1 MKKFDIEFKK
11 LTNNKYPFLRFVR
24 AEYSVGDNNLILH
37 FLASAQAIDSG
48 VLSDRV
54 KADIIK
60 EVVNLVPDEI
70 TFAIKYTKVF
80 ADEETVRVILTQA
93 LKKYIGIAVSMIK
106 PEDVS
111 VVVNDYVIDIKIKA
125 QKAYSSMIKT
135 EDVKEKI
142 VDYLNENFVENINF
156 EVVEKYISDEEKKK
170 IAEKSLKTVENAGF
184 SCDIK
189 VNEDGTIK
197 EDENDVFS
205 DLIDPFEDTIVIY
218 GEARQIKATALENL
232 VGKAYMNVLPM
243 YISDI
248 KDTMES
254 ATVCGRVIGLEKREY
269 RNKNYGLDLPKGGRF
284 KKNTTDEKLP
294 MYTFTIDDTTDKLA
308 VVYFAKDTTVNAI
321 DLSLRDEKS
330 VVISGKLNERNGAKQ
345 IMVDKMWLADVD
357 YSTIKTELPQ
367 KSASKNY
374 YLVHPEKYYE
384 ESQGSISELL
394 SGTKEV
400 APYLKGK
407 SFVVFDFETT
417 GLDVQHCMVVQL
429 GSYKIV
435 DGKIVETFNTLINPC
450 CHIPEATSAIHGI
463 YDKDVL
469 NAPEFKEV
477 LPDFFKFT
485 RGATLVGHNACGY
498 DLPILTRLSK
508 ESGYNFDNPVLDTLI
523 LAKQYYRLP
532 SYKLENLAKHFNITL
547 DNAHNADFDA
557 IATAKLF
564 IILAE
569 KLK

>member
-1 MKKFDIEFKK
+1 MKKFDVEFKK

-54 KADIIK
+54 KDDIIK

-106 PEDVS
+106 PDDVS

-156 EVVEKYISDEEKKK
+156 EVVDKYISDEEKKK

-330 VVISGKLNERNGAKQ
+330 VVVSGKLNERNGAKQ

-435 DGKIVETFNTLINPC
+435 DGKIVETFNTLINPR

-463 YDKDVL
+463 YDNDVL

-532 SYKLENLAKHFNITL
+532 SYKLENLAKHFNISL

-564 IILAE
+564 IIFAE

>member
-48 VLSDRV
+48 VLSASV
-54 KADIIK
+54 KDDIVK

-106 PEDVS
+106 PDDVS

-205 DLIDPFEDTIVIY
+205 DLIDSFEDTIVIY

-269 RNKNYGLDLPKGGRF
+269 RNKNYGLDLPKGGRY

-407 SFVVFDFETT
+407 TFVVFDFETT

-435 DGKIVETFNTLINPC
+435 DGKIVETFNTLINPR
-450 CHIPEATSAIHGI
+450 CHIPEDSSKIHGI
-463 YDKDVL
+463 YDNDVL
-469 NAPEFKEV
+469 TAPEFKDV

-532 SYKLENLAKHFNITL
+532 SYKLENLAKHFNISL

>member
-48 VLSDRV
+48 VLSDSV
-54 KADIIK
+54 KDDIII

-106 PEDVS
+106 PDDVS

-156 EVVEKYISDEEKKK
+156 EVVDKYISDEEKKK

-218 GEARQIKATALENL
+218 GDARQIKATALENL

-330 VVISGKLNERNGAKQ
+330 VVVSGKLNERNGAKQ

-463 YDKDVL
+463 YDNDVL
-469 NAPEFKEV
+469 TAPEFKDV

-532 SYKLENLAKHFNITL
+532 SYKLENLAKHFNISL

>member
-37 FLASAQAIDSG
+37 FLASAQAIASG
-48 VLSDRV
+48 VLSARV
-54 KADIIK
+54 KDEIII

-106 PEDVS
+106 PDDVS

-156 EVVEKYISDEEKKK
+156 EVVDKYISDEEKKK

-218 GEARQIKATALENL
+218 GDARQIKATALENL

-330 VVISGKLNERNGAKQ
+330 VVVSGKLNERNGAKQ

-463 YDKDVL
+463 YDNDVL
-469 NAPEFKEV
+469 TAPEFKDV

-532 SYKLENLAKHFNITL
+532 SYKLENLAKHFNISL

>member
-1 MKKFDIEFKK
+1 MKKFDVEFKK
-11 LTNNKYPFLRFVR
+11 LTDNKYPFVRFVR
-24 AEYSVGDNNLILH
+24 AEYSVSDNNLILH
-37 FLASAQAIDSG
+37 FLASAQSIDSG

-54 KADIIK
+54 KDDIVK
-60 EVVNLVPDEI
+60 AVVPLVPDEI
-70 TFAIKYTKVF
+70 TFSVRYTKVY
-80 ADEETVRVILTQA
+80 ADEDTVRVKLMQA
-93 LKKYIGIAVSMIK
+93 LQKYMGIAAGMIK

-111 VVVNDYVIDIKIKA
+111 IQVNDYVIDVKIKA
-125 QKAYSSMIKT
+125 QKAYSSMLKAD
-135 EDVKEKI
+135 DVKEKI
-142 VDYLNENFVENINF
+142 VDYLNENFVENVNF
-156 EVVEKYISDEEKKK
+156 EVAEKYISDEEKKK

-184 SCDIK
+184 NCDIK
-189 VNEDGTIK
+189 VSADGTVKEDG
-197 EDENDVFS
+197 NDVFS
-205 DLIDPFEDTIVIY
+205 DLIDPSDDTIVIY
-218 GEARQIKATALENL
+218 GDARQIKATALENL

-248 KDTMES
+248 KDTMET
-254 ATVCGRVIGLEKREY
+254 ATVCGRVVGLEKREY
-269 RNKNYGLDLPKGGRF
+269 RNKNFGLNLPTGGRF

-294 MYTFTIDDTTDKLA
+294 MYTFTIDDTTGKLS
-308 VVYFAKDTTVNAI
+308 VVYFARDTKVNAL
-321 DLSLRDEKS
+321 DLSLRDEKN
-330 VVISGKLNERNGAKQ
+330 VVISGKLSDRNGSKQ

-357 YSTIKTELPQ
+357 YSTIKTEVPQ
-367 KSASKNY
+367 KSANKNY
-374 YLVHPEKYYE
+374 YLVRPEKYFE
-384 ESQGSISELL
+384 ESQSSMDDLL
-394 SGTKEV
+394 GGEKEV

-407 SFVVFDFETT
+407 TFVVFDLETT

-463 YDKDVL
+463 YDSDVVC
-469 NAPEFKEV
+469 APEFKDV
-477 LPDFFKFT
+477 VPDFFKFT

-498 DLPILTRLSK
+498 DLPILSRLAR

-523 LAKQYYRLP
+523 LAKQQYRLP
-532 SYKLENLAKHFNITL
+532 SYNLGNLAKHFHINL
-547 DNAHNADFDA
+547 ENAHNADFDA